1 MVTEKEFNNKFVV
14 NYKAQTE
21 FHQAIEELRTLKNM
35 LIIDKHEKFV
45 VIIKNTDEVGTI
57 HSADVVVSDSY
68 IEIGNFITLYD
79 YNRNVAV
86 EVYSV
91 LGDEYCMIKHK
102 IYNAYCFESLAG
114 CTVSTYNFDAF
125 ARKLWDIG
133 TTIHY

>member
-1 MVTEKEFNNKFVV
+1 MVKGKEFNNKFAVS
-14 NYKAQTE
+14 YKAQKD
-21 FHQAIEELRTLKNM
+21 FRQAIEELRTLKNM
-35 LIIDKHEKFV
+35 LIDDKHEKFIMV
-45 VIIKNTDEVGTI
+45 IKNTDEVGTI
-57 HSADVVVSDSY
+57 YSADVIVSDSY
-68 IEIGNFITLYD
+68 IEIGNFIALYD
-79 YNRNVAV
+79 YTRNAAV